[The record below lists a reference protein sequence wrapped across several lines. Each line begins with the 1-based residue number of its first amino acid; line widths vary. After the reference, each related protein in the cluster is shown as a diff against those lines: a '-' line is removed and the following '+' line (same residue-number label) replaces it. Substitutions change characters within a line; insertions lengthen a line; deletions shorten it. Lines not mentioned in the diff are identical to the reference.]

1 MNAGGRVVTVAAAPQ
16 GGDDDEAGR
25 PAAGQCLAADTT
37 DEVSAQGRARNNPY
51 LTESN

>member
-25 PAAGQCLAADTT
+25 PAAGQCLA
-37 DEVSAQGRARNNPY
+37 GRPAEFIMCVA
-51 LTESN
+51 L